1 MAEEPIPV
9 TPKGEEDK
17 RGPFLNKYFKATIR
31 MQVSDLH
38 LKAGEPPRIRMR
50 GDLRVLTGGP
60 LTHEQIRDG
69 IFELLTP
76 KQRELVEKGFIDHE
90 TAYEAAPNPDEL
102 KMALKGIRQQI
113 AGILA

>member
-9 TPKGEEDK
+9 TSKGEEDK
-17 RGPFLNKYFKATIR
+17 RGPFLKKYFKATIR